1 MFKSLD
7 IKKET
12 IYRLLF
18 LPAIF
23 VWCELVLHIA
33 DGAALKYSPI
43 YFFFAISAACVLNLL
58 PALLPGR
65 KGRIAEDVLSL
76 LLPFVFSVEFV
87 AKVILQTYYPL
98 STLGTAVD
106 NKLFQFAGII
116 VTKTL
121 QSIPVILLLFLPSL
135 LVFLARAKGGA
146 LLTKLKEGRFRRFLQ
161 HLAHKGEAE
170 IPRRSALLLLAC
182 FAAFHLLGLACVYW
196 IPWNA
201 DVTPRALYESD
212 TDFNYQVEELG
223 LYSFLRLDVRHMLVP
238 AKTEEVDF
246 ADLQMPERP
255 AAESAD
261 TSEVADA
268 GEGADASFP
277 EAEPIPEDPEEEPID
292 TSPNV
297 MDVDF
302 AALRENTNKKDI
314 QWLCDYFSSVTPTN
328 KNEYT
333 GLFEGYNVVFITVE
347 ALSGYAISE
356 EYTPT
361 LWKLQHE
368 GFHFN
373 NFYTAL
379 HYTSTSNGECQNLL
393 GLYPKNG
400 NPISMKRTGE
410 LKDNMYFSLAQQ
422 LGRLGYKNWGYHD
435 NWDLYGRMTSHS
447 NLGYYWQFSYRGLT
461 GDLKSNGD
469 LEWPQKDT
477 VMIDESIGDYA
488 EEEEPFNVY
497 YLTVSGHVPFG
508 WNWATAGYKDALEE
522 APYSTLT
529 KGYVASVMEC
539 DRAVQK
545 IIDGLDAAGKLENT
559 LFVIAPD
566 HIPYA
571 NVEVMEELSGKE
583 LGSSDAARAINE
595 SSLDPEL
602 YHSALCIWSAS
613 MEEPVEVDKV
623 CCQVDILPTV
633 SNLLGLEYDS
643 RMLSGSDILST
654 AEGMVVFSSRSWLT
668 DRGFYNRFKQ
678 SFVPAEGVEMSEE
691 ELTDYVERTKTLA
704 ACRLDC
710 TARIIENDFYNY
722 VFGETTERIYGE
734 IAPKN

>member
-1 MFKSLD
+1 MFNWFAKNKDHLL
-7 IKKET
+7 
-12 IYRLLF
+12 RLLYF
-18 LPAIF
+18 PALF

-33 DGAALKYSPI
+33 DGCNLKYCII
-43 YFFFAISAACVLNLL
+43 YILFGVSAGCVLDAVVSLIH
-58 PALLPGR
+58 GR
-65 KGRIAEDVLSL
+65 AAKVTADVLSVL
-76 LLPFVFSVEFV
+76 VPLVYCIEFV

-98 STLGTAVD
+98 STLGTAAD
-106 NKLFQFAGII
+106 NKLYQFIGII
-116 VTKTL
+116 ITKTL
-121 QSIPVILLLFLPSL
+121 QSVPVILLMFLP
-135 LVFLARAKGGA
+135 A
-146 LLTKLKEGRFRRFLQ
+146 LLELFASRRVKRGKHLKEGRLKKY
-161 HLAHKGEAE
+161 LDYLVYKDDADM
-170 IPRRSALLLLAC
+170 PRKVVVLILIAA
-182 FAAFHLLGLACVYW
+182 AAFHLLGFAAVYA
-196 IPWNA
+196 IPWTD
-201 DVTPRALYESD
+201 DVTPRELYESD

-223 LYSFLRLDVRHMLVP
+223 LYNFLRLDIRHMIFP
-238 AKTEEVDF
+238 AKVEDTDF
-246 ADLQMPERP
+246 SAIHAEP
-255 AAESAD
+255 AAEASLPAGAEGPSAED
-261 TSEVADA
+261 VSSE
-268 GEGADASFP
+268 GEP
-277 EAEPIPEDPEEEPID
+277 LPEEPAVD

-297 MDVDF
+297 MDIDF
-302 AALRENTNKKDI
+302 AALREGTKKKDI
-314 QWLCDYFSSVTPTN
+314 QWLCDYFSNVTPTN

-333 GLFEGYNVVFITVE
+333 GMFEGYNVVFITVE

-435 NWDLYGRMTSHS
+435 NWDLYGRMDSHS
-447 NLGYYWQFSYRGLT
+447 NLGYYWQFSYRGLR
-461 GDLKSNGD
+461 GDLKSNGE
-469 LEWPQKDT
+469 LQWPQKDT
-477 VMIDESIGDYA
+477 VMVEESLDDYA
-488 EEEEPFNVY
+488 IEPYPFNVY

-508 WNWATAGYKDALEE
+508 WNWATADYKDELAD
-522 APYSTLT
+522 APYTEIT
-529 KGYVASVMEC
+529 KGYIASVMEC

-545 IIDGLDAAGKLENT
+545 IIDGLKAAGKLNKT

-566 HIPYA
+566 HVPYA
-571 NVEVMEELSGKE
+571 NVEILEELSGLE

-595 SSLDPEL
+595 AGIDFEL
-602 YHSALCIWSAS
+602 YHSALCIWSAT
-613 MEEPVEVDKV
+613 MEEAVEVDKV

-654 AEGMVVFSSRSWLT
+654 AEGMVVFSSRCWKT
-668 DRGFYNRFKQ
+668 DSGFYNRFKQ
-678 SFVPAEGVEMSEE
+678 SFTPAEGVEMTDEE
-691 ELTDYVERTKTLA
+691 QKEYVERMKTLA
-704 ACRLDC
+704 GCKLDC
-710 TARIIENDFYNY
+710 TARIIENDFYDY
-722 VFGETTERIYGE
+722 VFGDTTERIYGE

>member
-1 MFKSLD
+1 MLYF
-7 IKKET
+7 
-12 IYRLLF
+12 
-18 LPAIF
+18 PALF
-23 VWCELVLHIA
+23 VWCELILHA
-33 DGAALKYSPI
+33 GDGCDLKFAVI
-43 YFFFAISAACVLNLL
+43 YTLFGISAGFAAGML
-58 PALLPGR
+58 PALVHGR
-65 KGRIAEDVLSL
+65 AAHKLSAVLSAL
-76 LLPFVFSVEFV
+76 VSLVYTVEFI

-98 STLGTAVD
+98 STLGTAAE
-106 NKLFQFAGII
+106 NKLYQFAGII

-121 QSIPVILLLFLPSL
+121 QSVPFILLFFLPSL
-135 LVFLARAKGGA
+135 LELIFSVKGKKLYG
-146 LLTKLKEGRFRRFLQ
+146 KLKDGRFKSFICYLQ
-161 HLAHKGEAE
+161 TRDDEDL
-170 IPRRSALLLLAC
+170 PRRYMLLPLA
-182 FAAFHLLGLACVYW
+182 FAAAFHLLGLGSVYLL
-196 IPWNA
+196 PWSD
-201 DVTPRALYESD
+201 DVTPKALYEND

-223 LYSFLRLDVRHMLVP
+223 LYSFLRLDVKHMLLP
-238 AKTEEVDF
+238 ASAQAVDF
-246 ADLQMPERP
+246 ASLQDIQPAGTENAAGGPAEADTEDNGGPSASETPE
-255 AAESAD
+255 ESAPL
-261 TSEVADA
+261 A
-268 GEGADASFP
+268 
-277 EAEPIPEDPEEEPID
+277 PEEEPVD

-297 MDVDF
+297 MDIDF
-302 AALRENTNKKDI
+302 AALRKNTKKKDI

-333 GLFEGYNVVFITVE
+333 GMFEGYNVVFITVE
-347 ALSGYAISE
+347 ALSGYAVSE

-422 LGRLGYKNWGYHD
+422 LGRLGYKNWGYHN
-435 NWDLYGRMTSHS
+435 NWDLYGRMDSHS

-477 VMIDESIGDYA
+477 VMVDESLDDYA
-488 EEEEPFNVY
+488 IEQDPFNVY

-508 WNWATAGYKDALEE
+508 WNWATAEYKEQLAD
-522 APYSTLT
+522 APYTDTT
-529 KGYVASVMEC
+529 KAYIASVMEC

-545 IIDGLDAAGKLENT
+545 IIDGLKAAGKLNKT

-571 NVEVMEELSGKE
+571 NVEILEELTGE
-583 LGSSDAARAINE
+583 EFGTSDAARSINE
-595 SSLDPEL
+595 AALNFEVYKSI
-602 YHSALCIWSAS
+602 LCIWSS
-613 MEEPVEVDKV
+613 TMEEPVEVDKV

-654 AEGMVVFSSRSWLT
+654 AEGMVVFSSRCWKT
-668 DRGFYNRFKQ
+668 DRGLYNRFKQ
-678 SFVPAEGVEMSEE
+678 TFTPAEGVEMSDEE
-691 ELTDYVERTKTLA
+691 QKDYVERMKTLA
-704 ACRLDC
+704 ACKLDC
-710 TARIIENDFYNY
+710 TAKIIENDFYDY

-734 IAPKN
+734 IAPKNN